1 MRSRRRNTKLLYP
14 NLSLPLDVQHV
25 VLLHHLHGGTTV
37 GVAFASK
44 NQPLHRVS
52 RKKESEN
59 HQQPTRNNNNKMMM
73 KSAVVSAGASCIT
86 KVFLMLA
93 IFAFTLNCR
102 RNIIIIHFNDYHATT
117 TTTERSSKSSVNLV
131 LGCDNRQLLLQDT
144 QHSITFVVPP
154 AFNPRWDLIRF
165 SDDPKVCELGGRTS
179 RIFFFLFP
187 LKIPFFYVN
196 PNFLLPSSKLASIL
210 LLQHLAKNLSQRLG
224 IYVLFSDGHLVKRK
238 DDGSWDPLL
247 HLTKNQSDSGY
258 LCSFSD
264 GYLASEEKWWWVM
277 GFSDAPCQ
285 ESQLE
290 TGYQSMFFFLMGS
303 T

>member
-1 MRSRRRNTKLLYP
+1 
-14 NLSLPLDVQHV
+14 
-25 VLLHHLHGGTTV
+25 
-37 GVAFASK
+37 
-44 NQPLHRVS
+44 
-52 RKKESEN
+52 
-59 HQQPTRNNNNKMMM
+59 MM
-73 KSAVVSAGASCIT
+73 KSTVVSAGASCIS
-86 KVFLMLA
+86 KVFIMLA
-93 IFAFTLNCR
+93 ILAFTLNCR
-102 RNIIIIHFNDYHATT
+102 LNIIIIHFNDYQATTT

-154 AFNPRWDLIRF
+154 AFNLRWDLIRL
-165 SDDPKVCELGGRTS
+165 SDDPKVCELGGRTW

-224 IYVLFSDGHLVKRK
+224 IYVLFSDGYLVKRK

-258 LCSFSD
+258 LYSFSD
-264 GYLASEEKWWWVM
+264 GYLASEEKCWWVM

-285 ESQLE
+285 ESQWE

>member
-1 MRSRRRNTKLLYP
+1 MM
-14 NLSLPLDVQHV
+14 
-25 VLLHHLHGGTTV
+25 
-37 GVAFASK
+37 
-44 NQPLHRVS
+44 
-52 RKKESEN
+52 
-59 HQQPTRNNNNKMMM
+59 MMM
-73 KSAVVSAGASCIT
+73 KKSTVVSAGASCIT
-86 KVFLMLA
+86 KVFIMLA
-93 IFAFTLNCR
+93 ILAFTRNCR

-165 SDDPKVCELGGRTS
+165 SDDPKVCE
-179 RIFFFLFP
+179 
-187 LKIPFFYVN
+187 
-196 PNFLLPSSKLASIL
+196 
-210 LLQHLAKNLSQRLG
+210 LG

>member
-25 VLLHHLHGGTTV
+25 VLLHHLHGGTTD

-52 RKKESEN
+52 RKKESGN
-59 HQQPTRNNNNKMMM
+59 QQQPTRNNNNKMMM
-73 KSAVVSAGASCIT
+73 MMMTMMKNTVVSAGASCIT
-86 KVFLMLA
+86 TVFIMLA
-93 IFAFTLNCR
+93 ILAFTLNCR
-102 RNIIIIHFNDYHATT
+102 RNIIIHFNDYHATT

-144 QHSITFVVPP
+144 EHSITFVVPP
-154 AFNPRWDLIRF
+154 AFNPRCDLIRL
-165 SDDPKVCELGGRTS
+165 SDDPKLCELGGRTS
-179 RIFFFLFP
+179 RIFFLFP

-264 GYLASEEKWWWVM
+264 RYYLVKRNDNGSWDSLMHLAKNLSERL
-277 GFSDAPCQ
+277 GTNLCS
-285 ESQLE
+285 
-290 TGYQSMFFFLMGS
+290 FF
-303 T
+303 

>member
-1 MRSRRRNTKLLYP
+1 MRNRKRNTKLLYP

-44 NQPLHRVS
+44 NQPVHRVS

-59 HQQPTRNNNNKMMM
+59 QQQPTRNNNNKMMM
-73 KSAVVSAGASCIT
+73 MMMSTVVSAGASCIT
-86 KVFLMLA
+86 KVF
-93 IFAFTLNCR
+93 
-102 RNIIIIHFNDYHATT
+102 IIIIHFNDYHATT
-117 TTTERSSKSSVNLV
+117 TTTERSSKSSVNWV

-154 AFNPRWDLIRF
+154 AFNPRWDLIRL

-179 RIFFFLFP
+179 RIFFFLIP

-196 PNFLLPSSKLASIL
+196 LNFLLPSSKLASIL

-224 IYVLFSDGHLVKRK
+224 IYVLFSDGYLVKSK

-264 GYLASEEKWWWVM
+264 G
-277 GFSDAPCQ
+277 
-285 ESQLE
+285 
-290 TGYQSMFFFLMGS
+290 
-303 T
+303 